1 MKIIGLT
8 GGIGSGKTTVLNYFK
23 QFDIPVYV
31 ADIEAKR
38 IMHET
43 AEVVSKVKSLF
54 GEDAYLNGKLN
65 RGYIANIVFHDKTM
79 LTLLNAIVH
88 PAVYN
93 DFLMFKANQ
102 KAPYLIYES
111 ALLFENQSEA
121 KFDKVIL
128 VISPMSMRIER
139 IQKRDQSSV
148 ADIEARIK
156 NQMSDQKKKEKSDYV
171 ILNMDLIETKEEVKR
186 LHQIFS
192 K

>member
-43 AEVVSKVKSLF
+43 SEVVSKVKTLF
-54 GEDAYLNGKLN
+54 GRDAYLNGKLN
-65 RGYIANIVFHDKTM
+65 RRYIANIVFNDKTM

-111 ALLFENQSEA
+111 ALLFENHSEA

-128 VISPMSMRIER
+128 VIAPMSLRIER

-156 NQMSDQKKKEKSDYV
+156 NQMSDQEKKEKSDYV

-186 LHQIFS
+186 LHQTFS

>member
-43 AEVVSKVKSLF
+43 SEVVSKVKTLF
-54 GEDAYLNGKLN
+54 GRDAYLNGKLN
-65 RGYIANIVFHDKTM
+65 RRYIANIVFNDKTM

-111 ALLFENQSEA
+111 ALLFENHSEA

-128 VISPMSMRIER
+128 VIAPMSLRIER

-156 NQMSDQKKKEKSDYV
+156 NQMSDQEKKEKSDYV
-171 ILNMDLIETKEEVKR
+171 ILNMELIETKEEVKR
-186 LHQIFS
+186 LHQTFS